1 MATLVLTAVGTAVA
15 GPLGG
20 LVGSFL
26 GASLDRVIFGSGRQQ
41 SSRSGNLAVQSS
53 AYGEPIPRIYG
64 RMRVAGNLIWSP
76 GIRESQARSGGGK
89 QRAGTGYT
97 YSASF
102 AVALAA
108 RHVGAIARIWAD
120 GKLLRNSGGSFV
132 VATTMRFY
140 PGTEAQSADPLIVA
154 TEGLA
159 HAPAYRGIA
168 YVVFEDLALADYGN
182 RIPNLTFEIIADSEA
197 PDAADIAADLFGT
210 VGLPAPATTG
220 VFAPIHGFA
229 ALRAGSLRSQL
240 ETLIPL
246 ADLAIAD
253 LGAGSDGGLVLRGG
267 PGNVIA
273 SIPAAD
279 LGTVVAGEAIGTR
292 QFDTRAAVAAVPDA
306 VAIGFFDPARDYQ
319 LGLQRAVRRAP
330 AQRCEQHDIAVA
342 FAAPAAKALG
352 ERMIGAALARRTTGE
367 VRLPWRH
374 AAVRVGDTIIAG
386 TDPLPWRVRNIA
398 LETMVLRLTV
408 ERLPSAARQAVTGA
422 SAADA
427 GRSLANLDLPNGPTE
442 IHLLDLPPLPGAL
455 PGALPGTPRI
465 WIAAAGPQPGWRSAE
480 IDVSIDD
487 GDSYSW
493 VGTISDATVMGV
505 ADQVLADGPAHIWDW
520 HSSLEVT
527 LLNAAMW
534 LESRPIAA
542 VLAGA
547 NLALVGD
554 ELIQFAE
561 ALPIAP
567 GRFRLSGLLRGR
579 RGSEAE
585 IGRHAAGDR
594 FVLLD
599 AARLFAF
606 DPPLDAMGS
615 SFQFRASHRSGA
627 ANSFATVVPVG
638 RALQPLAPSHL
649 TLLPRGDGGMT
660 ALWVR
665 RSRAGFGW
673 TDGTDAPL
681 AEDSERYRVE
691 LWHAGQLVRAADTST
706 TAWDYD
712 GAARLADGITGPALF
727 EVRVRQTSGL
737 VGAGNSAT
745 AQIAVD

>member
-1 MATLVLTAVGTAVA
+1 MATLVLTAVGTAIA

-26 GASLDRVIFGSGRQQ
+26 GASIDRAVFGSGRQQ
-41 SSRSGNLAVQSS
+41 GSRSGNLAVQSS

-76 GIRESQARSGGGK
+76 GIRESKARSGGGK
-89 QRAGTGYT
+89 QRSGTGYT

-108 RHVGAIARIWAD
+108 RRVGSIGRIWAD
-120 GKLLRNSGGSFV
+120 GKLLRNSDGSFV
-132 VATTMRFY
+132 IATTMRFY
-140 PGTEAQSADPLIVA
+140 PGTESQSADPLIVA
-154 TEGLA
+154 TEGVA

-182 RIPNLTFEIIADSEA
+182 RIPNLTFEIIADSA
-197 PDAADIAADLFGT
+197 VPDAADIAADLFGA

-220 VFAPIHGFA
+220 VFAQIHGFA
-229 ALRAGSLRSQL
+229 ALHAGSLRSQL
-240 ETLIPL
+240 ETLMPL
-246 ADLAIAD
+246 ADLAIGD
-253 LGAGSDGGLVLRGG
+253 FGAGSAGGLVLRGG
-267 PGNVIA
+267 PGDVAA

-292 QFDTRAAVAAVPDA
+292 QFDTRAAAAAVPDA

-330 AQRCEQHDIAVA
+330 VQRCEQHDIAVA

-352 ERMIGAALARRTTGE
+352 ERIIGAALARRTTGE

-374 AAVRVGDTIIAG
+374 AAVRVGDTIMAG
-386 TDPLPWRVRNIA
+386 ADPLPWRVRNIA
-398 LETMVLRLTV
+398 LETMVVRLTV
-408 ERLPSAARQAVTGA
+408 ERLPNAARQAVRGA
-422 SAADA
+422 STADA

-455 PGALPGTPRI
+455 PGTPRI

-480 IDVSIDD
+480 IDVSVDD

-493 VGTISDATVMGV
+493 VGTISDASVMGV
-505 ADQVLADGPAHIWDW
+505 ADQALAAGPAHVWDW

-534 LESRPIAA
+534 LESRPVAA

-561 ALPIAP
+561 AVPIAP

-585 IGRHAAGDR
+585 IGRHAAGER
-594 FVLLD
+594 FVVLD

-606 DPPLDAMGS
+606 DPPFDAMGR

-627 ANSFATVVPVG
+627 VNSLATVVPVG
-638 RALQPLAPSHL
+638 RALQPLAPAHL
-649 TLLPRGDGGMT
+649 ALLPRPDGGV
-660 ALWVR
+660 AARWVR

-691 LWHAGQLVRAADTST
+691 LWHDGSLVRAADTST
-706 TAWDYD
+706 PVWDYD
-712 GAARLADGITGPALF
+712 GAARLADGIPDPALF

-737 VGAGNSAT
+737 VGAGNSAI
-745 AQIAVD
+745 AQITVG